1 MRIDRG
7 MARLMAVVFC
17 AAAVAASAEGA
28 PILNESFED
37 GAFVANA
44 AQGTMTLNVGS
55 TTITNWTVVTDALA
69 SIEFAEPLA
78 SFRAGWQQVPQSHQL
93 PSRCSFR
100 RRPRRQ
106 SQPTWGPPLTSAFY
120 LGSYT
125 ARWGGPPVA
134 ITATAGS
141 ASETCTVTHPQH

>member
-17 AAAVAASAEGA
+17 AAGVAASAEGA

-69 SIEFAEPLA
+69 WIESPNPWFLSRRMATSSSISPT
-78 SFRAGWQQVPQSHQL
+78 SKPVL
-93 PSRCSFR
+93 PSAAS
-100 RRPRRQ
+100 RRQ
-106 SQPTWGPPLTSAFY
+106 SQPMWGPPTISRSIWAATQRS
-120 LGSYT
+120 GA
-125 ARWGGPPVA
+125 ARP
-134 ITATAGS
+134 
-141 ASETCTVTHPQH
+141 